1 MTCMVETR
9 IFLHSVRLEVVDA
22 EIQAPKDRRAQAVAN
37 TPAATVRL
45 SDLLLEN
52 RTPPQS
58 PMRAPAAIATAGA
71 LASVSAA
78 TQASSS
84 TSVSMAAR
92 VHIRGQSK
100 TTPHPPVTVKRP
112 SHALYPAVLNA
123 RDIEYCKWVEEG
135 EGDGGGGGQPAAQDG
150 GSFLFEVVDRLCNPR
165 PHGAGA
171 DSVDGLAEGGDG
183 SQGLDALWQQ
193 GAMTQLTSARRGVY
207 GLAAALRAGSQQG
220 AVQQDD
226 AAEAGQGS
234 RARQPRAQEA
244 PEHKTAFN
252 AAGAARRHAPRTPQA
267 AAAAAANGR
276 PAKGM
281 SRWGAVRRHVS
292 GRDDAVR
299 AIPGC
304 SLTVAAPPPQ
314 PDAISIASCT

>member
-1 MTCMVETR
+1 MGN
-9 IFLHSVRLEVVDA
+9 I
-22 EIQAPKDRRAQAVAN
+22 
-37 TPAATVRL
+37 PAATVRL
-45 SDLLLEN
+45 SDLLLET

-71 LASVSAA
+71 AASVSAA
-78 TQASSS
+78 THASSS
-84 TSVSMAAR
+84 ASVSMAAR

-123 RDIEYCKWVEEG
+123 RDIEYCKWVE
-135 EGDGGGGGQPAAQDG
+135 GDEGGGGKGGQPAAQEDSAGGHREGQQGREG

-165 PHGAGA
+165 PHRAGA
-171 DSVDGLAEGGDG
+171 DSVDGLVEGGDA
-183 SQGLDALWQQ
+183 SQALDCDALGQQ
-193 GAMTQLTSARRGVY
+193 GAMTQLTPARRGVY

-220 AVQQDD
+220 AVQH
-226 AAEAGQGS
+226 EPS
-234 RARQPRAQEA
+234 
-244 PEHKTAFN
+244 TAFN
-252 AAGAARRHAPRTPQA
+252 DAGAVRAHTPRAPPA
-267 AAAAAANGR
+267 AAAKGR

-281 SRWGAVRRHVS
+281 SRWGVVRRHVS

-304 SLTVAAPPPQ
+304 SLTVASSPPLL
-314 PDAISIASCT
+314 DAMSIAFVHMRCL